1 MSWTES
7 VPDNSVI
14 SAIHGGQ
21 TTKIAPR
28 ERVTAPSR
36 KPPLGTDACMVEE
49 KGLHSSLHGASNSS
63 SHGSSQ
69 SSETAQQVSAVPLRE
84 HSGGLMTAVKA
95 TLVRDLTLLL
105 RRRGEVLNPLVFFA
119 LVITLFPIAISPD
132 PELLAVIAPGL
143 LWVAALLAALLSL
156 DSLFRSDYDDGSLEQ
171 LLLAPQPLVALS
183 LAKVAVHWL
192 LTGLPLA
199 LMAPI
204 LGIMLALPA
213 GSYAVLALSL
223 ALGTASLSLIGAIG
237 AALTVGLARGGV
249 LLSLLVLPL
258 YIPVLIFGAGAV
270 QAAIFGE
277 GVSAHLA
284 ILGAL
289 LAASLMLAPWAIAA
303 SLRISING

>member
-1 MSWTES
+1 MPLFREPEGGAG
-7 VPDNSVI
+7 V
-14 SAIHGGQ
+14 AI
-21 TTKIAPR
+21 R
-28 ERVTAPSR
+28 
-36 KPPLGTDACMVEE
+36 
-49 KGLHSSLHGASNSS
+49 
-63 SHGSSQ
+63 
-69 SSETAQQVSAVPLRE
+69 
-84 HSGGLMTAVKA
+84 A
-95 TLVRDLTLLL
+95 TLKRDLVLMM
-105 RRRGEVLNPLVFFA
+105 RRRSEVLNPLVFFA
-119 LVITLFPIAISPD
+119 LVITLFPIGISPD
-132 PELLAVIAPGL
+132 PELLATIAPGL

-171 LLLAPQPLVALS
+171 LLLSPQPLPALA

-199 LMAPI
+199 LMAPL
-204 LGIMLALPA
+204 LGIMLSLPA

-223 ALGTASLSLIGAIG
+223 ALGSASLSLIGAIG
-237 AALTVGLARGGV
+237 AALTVGLSRGGV

-270 QAAIFGE
+270 QAAILGN

-289 LAASLMLAPWAIAA
+289 LAVALSLAPWAIAA

>member
-1 MSWTES
+1 MPSTDVTTSTS
-7 VPDNSVI
+7 VMPMYEP
-14 SAIHGGQ
+14 Q
-21 TTKIAPR
+21 
-28 ERVTAPSR
+28 
-36 KPPLGTDACMVEE
+36 
-49 KGLHSSLHGASNSS
+49 
-63 SHGSSQ
+63 
-69 SSETAQQVSAVPLRE
+69 
-84 HSGGLMTAVKA
+84 GGLLVALSA
-95 TLVRDLTLLL
+95 TLRRDLTLML

-119 LVITLFPIAISPD
+119 LVITLFPIGISPD
-132 PELLAVIAPGL
+132 PQLLAVIAPGL

-156 DSLFRSDYDDGSLEQ
+156 DSLFRSDYEDGSLEQ
-171 LLLAPQPLVALS
+171 MLLAPQPLAALG

-199 LMAPI
+199 LMAPV

-213 GSYAVLALSL
+213 GSYLVLALSL

-258 YIPVLIFGAGAV
+258 YIPILIFGAGAV
-270 QAAIFGE
+270 QAAIMGD
-277 GVSAHLA
+277 GVAAHLA

-289 LAASLMLAPWAIAA
+289 LAMALMLSPWAIAA

>member
-1 MSWTES
+1 M
-7 VPDNSVI
+7 
-14 SAIHGGQ
+14 H
-21 TTKIAPR
+21 
-28 ERVTAPSR
+28 
-36 KPPLGTDACMVEE
+36 
-49 KGLHSSLHGASNSS
+49 SS
-63 SHGSSQ
+63 SHGSLQGASPSA
-69 SSETAQQVSAVPLRE
+69 SSDVEAAPSTPVVTLLE
-84 HSGGLMTAVKA
+84 HRGGMMVAVKA
-95 TLVRDLTLLL
+95 TLIRDVTLLL
-105 RRRGEVLNPLVFFA
+105 RRRGEILNPLVFFA

-143 LWVAALLAALLSL
+143 LWVVALLAALLSL

-171 LLLAPQPLVALS
+171 LLLAPQPLAALG
-183 LAKVAVHWL
+183 LAKVVVHWL

-199 LMAPI
+199 LMAPL
-204 LGIMLALPA
+204 LGIMLALPV

-223 ALGTASLSLIGAIG
+223 ALGSASLSLIGAIG

-270 QAAIFGE
+270 QAAIVGE

>member
-1 MSWTES
+1 MSHSEPRL
-7 VPDNSVI
+7 VQGADDMPLFREPE
-14 SAIHGGQ
+14 GG
-21 TTKIAPR
+21 AG
-28 ERVTAPSR
+28 V
-36 KPPLGTDACMVEE
+36 
-49 KGLHSSLHGASNSS
+49 
-63 SHGSSQ
+63 
-69 SSETAQQVSAVPLRE
+69 AVR
-84 HSGGLMTAVKA
+84 A
-95 TLVRDLTLLL
+95 TLKRDLVLLM
-105 RRRGEVLNPLVFFA
+105 RRRSEVLNPLVFFA
-119 LVITLFPIAISPD
+119 LVITLFPIGISPD
-132 PELLAVIAPGL
+132 PELLATIAPGL

-171 LLLAPQPLVALS
+171 LLLSPQPLPALA

-192 LTGLPLA
+192 VTGLPLA
-199 LMAPI
+199 LMAPL
-204 LGIMLALPA
+204 LGIMLSLPA

-223 ALGTASLSLIGAIG
+223 ALGSASLSLVGAIG

-270 QAAIFGE
+270 QAAILGD

-289 LAASLMLAPWAIAA
+289 LAVSLSLAPWAIAA

>member
-1 MSWTES
+1 MPSTDVTTSAS
-7 VPDNSVI
+7 VMPMYEP
-14 SAIHGGQ
+14 Q
-21 TTKIAPR
+21 
-28 ERVTAPSR
+28 
-36 KPPLGTDACMVEE
+36 
-49 KGLHSSLHGASNSS
+49 
-63 SHGSSQ
+63 
-69 SSETAQQVSAVPLRE
+69 
-84 HSGGLMTAVKA
+84 GGLLVALSA
-95 TLVRDLTLLL
+95 TLRRDLTLML

-119 LVITLFPIAISPD
+119 LVITLFPIGISPD
-132 PELLAVIAPGL
+132 PQLLAVIAPGL

-156 DSLFRSDYDDGSLEQ
+156 DSLFRSDYEDGSLEQ
-171 LLLAPQPLVALS
+171 MLLAPQPLAALG

-199 LMAPI
+199 LMAPV

-213 GSYAVLALSL
+213 GSYLVLALSL

-258 YIPVLIFGAGAV
+258 YIPILIFGAGAV
-270 QAAIFGE
+270 QAAIMGD
-277 GVSAHLA
+277 GVAAHLA

-289 LAASLMLAPWAIAA
+289 LAMALMLSPWAIAA

>member
-1 MSWTES
+1 MSST
-7 VPDNSVI
+7 NATI
-14 SAIHGGQ
+14 SSPVMPVHDP
-21 TTKIAPR
+21 K
-28 ERVTAPSR
+28 
-36 KPPLGTDACMVEE
+36 
-49 KGLHSSLHGASNSS
+49 
-63 SHGSSQ
+63 
-69 SSETAQQVSAVPLRE
+69 
-84 HSGGLMTAVKA
+84 GGLLIALNA
-95 TLVRDLTLLL
+95 TLKRDMMLML

-119 LVITLFPIAISPD
+119 LVITLFPIGISPD

-156 DSLFRSDYDDGSLEQ
+156 DSLFRSDYEDGSLEQ
-171 LLLAPQPLVALS
+171 LLLAPQPLAALG

-199 LMAPI
+199 LMAPL
-204 LGIMLALPA
+204 LGIMLALPT

-270 QAAIFGE
+270 QAAIMGD
-277 GVSAHLA
+277 GVTAHLA

-289 LAASLMLAPWAIAA
+289 LAVALMLAPWAIAA

>member
-1 MSWTES
+1 MLSTD
-7 VPDNSVI
+7 VTT
-14 SAIHGGQ
+14 SA
-21 TTKIAPR
+21 
-28 ERVTAPSR
+28 
-36 KPPLGTDACMVEE
+36 
-49 KGLHSSLHGASNSS
+49 
-63 SHGSSQ
+63 
-69 SSETAQQVSAVPLRE
+69 SEMPMYEPQ
-84 HSGGLMTAVKA
+84 GGLLVALSA
-95 TLVRDLTLLL
+95 TLKRDLTLML

-119 LVITLFPIAISPD
+119 LVITLFPIGISPD
-132 PELLAVIAPGL
+132 PQLLAVIAPGL

-156 DSLFRSDYDDGSLEQ
+156 DSLFRSDYEDGSLEQ
-171 LLLAPQPLVALS
+171 MLLAPQPLAALG

-199 LMAPI
+199 LMAPV

-213 GSYAVLALSL
+213 GSYLVLALSL

-258 YIPVLIFGAGAV
+258 YIPILIFGAGAV
-270 QAAIFGE
+270 QAAIMGD
-277 GVSAHLA
+277 GVAAHLA

-289 LAASLMLAPWAIAA
+289 LAMALMLSPWAIAA

>member
-1 MSWTES
+1 MHSTS
-7 VPDNSVI
+7 H
-14 SAIHGGQ
+14 SA
-21 TTKIAPR
+21 
-28 ERVTAPSR
+28 S
-36 KPPLGTDACMVEE
+36 D
-49 KGLHSSLHGASNSS
+49 SS
-63 SHGSSQ
+63 SHGAAHSASQRSAQGSSPSALESALQ
-69 SSETAQQVSAVPLRE
+69 EAGTVKETQAWPLLE
-84 HSGGLMTAVKA
+84 HQGGLMVAVKA

-119 LVITLFPIAISPD
+119 LVITLFPIAISPN

-171 LLLAPQPLVALS
+171 LLLAPQPLAALS

-199 LMAPI
+199 LMAPL

-249 LLSLLVLPL
+249 LLSLLILPL

-270 QAAIFGE
+270 QAAILGD
-277 GVSAHLA
+277 GVAAHLA

-289 LAASLMLAPWAIAA
+289 LAAALMLSPWAIAA